1 MRRVAAVTT
10 LLSLLLVACGAEA
23 PEATGGIEG
32 RVLAGP
38 TCPVETMGSPCPP
51 SPWEGTVRATG
62 HDGSRF
68 ETTSDAEGRYSLRLP
83 PGTYVVTAVT
93 ETTSLPAAIPVEVR
107 VVEGPSQV
115 LDLEV
120 DTGIR

>member
-1 MRRVAAVTT
+1 MRRVASVMT
-10 LLSLLLVACGAEA
+10 LLSLLLVACG
-23 PEATGGIEG
+23 PEGTGGIEG

-38 TCPVETMGSPCPP
+38 VCPVETEGSPCPP

-62 HDGSRF
+62 ADGSTV

-93 ETTSLPAAIPVEVR
+93 ETASLPAAIPVEVT
-107 VVEGPSQV
+107 VVEGSSQV